1 MRAII
6 LAGGKGSRLLP
17 YTTVIPKPLMPVGDR
32 PILEIIIRQLKYYG
46 FSRVTMAV
54 GYLAELIEAYFSDG
68 NKYGIKIDYSREDKP
83 LGTIG
88 ALSLIDGLDRTFLV
102 MNGDV
107 LTNLNYCKLVEFHEM
122 NNAVATIATYNKEIK
137 IDLGVLEMDE
147 GFRLKQYTEKPTLKY
162 KVSMGIYVFEPE
174 ILSFIDPN
182 GYLDFPDLVVDLIKA
197 GRKVIAFPFD
207 GYWLDIGRHEDHLR
221 AQEEFET
228 LEEFRTLK
236 EELDLD

>member
-1 MRAII
+1 MRAVI
-6 LAGGKGSRLLP
+6 LAGGKGTRLRP

-32 PILEIIIRQLKYYG
+32 PILDLIIRQLKHYG

-68 NKYGIKIDYSREDKP
+68 NKYGIKIDYSREDEP

-88 ALSLIDGLDRTFLV
+88 SLRLIDGLDKTFLV

-107 LTNLNYCKLVEFHEM
+107 LTNLDCWKLVNFHKK
-122 NNAVATIATYNKEIK
+122 NHAVATIATYNKAVK

-147 GFRLKQYTEKPTLKY
+147 GFRLKQYIEKPTLRY
-162 KVSMGIYVFEPE
+162 HVSMGIYVFEPE
-174 ILSFIDPN
+174 ILSFIEPN
-182 GYLDFPDLVVDLIKA
+182 GYLDFPDLVLTLMKA
-197 GRKVIAFPFD
+197 GKKVIAFPFD
-207 GYWLDIGRHEDHLR
+207 GYWLDIGRQEDYVR

-228 LEEFRTLK
+228 LK
-236 EELDLD
+236 EKLDLE

>member
-6 LAGGKGSRLLP
+6 LAGGKGTRLLP

-32 PILEIIIRQLKYYG
+32 PILEVIIRQLKYYG

-54 GYLAELIEAYFSDG
+54 GYLAGLIEAYFGDG
-68 NKYGIKIDYSREDKP
+68 HKYGIKIDYSREDKP

-88 ALSLIDGLDRTFLV
+88 ALSLIDGLDKTFLV
-102 MNGDV
+102 MNGDI
-107 LTNLNYCKLVEFHEM
+107 LTNLDYCKLVDFHDK
-122 NNAVATIATYNKEIK
+122 NNAVATIATYHKEVK

-147 GFRLKQYTEKPTLKY
+147 GFRLKQYIEKPTLKY
-162 KVSMGIYVFEPE
+162 HVSMGIYVFEPE
-174 ILSFIDPN
+174 ILGFIESN
-182 GYLDFPDLVVDLIKA
+182 GYLDFPDLVVELIKA
-197 GRKVIAFPFD
+197 GKKVIAFPFD